1 MDKVNN
7 SNSLPFVEDS
17 FPTNPSVTDTKPL
30 SIYKILCDLQD
41 RCRALER
48 KLELVDFAKAHPE
61 TLKYQAPFSPL
72 GNGENKQFTPLV
84 NEEKLSEEEWSFL
97 NIRMYF
103 HKKQILYSF
112 KQNDVSPLIGEKAK
126 ALIKEKQVFISA
138 YL

>member
-1 MDKVNN
+1 M
-7 SNSLPFVEDS
+7 
-17 FPTNPSVTDTKPL
+17 
-30 SIYKILCDLQD
+30 
-41 RCRALER
+41 ER
-48 KLELVDFAKAHPE
+48 KLELADFAKAHPE

-112 KQNDVSPLIGEKAK
+112 KQNDISPLIGEKAK